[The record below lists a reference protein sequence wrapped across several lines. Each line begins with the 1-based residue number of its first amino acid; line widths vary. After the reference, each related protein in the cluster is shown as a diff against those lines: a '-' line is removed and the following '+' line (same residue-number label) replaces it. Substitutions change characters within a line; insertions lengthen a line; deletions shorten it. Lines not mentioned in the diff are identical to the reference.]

1 MYEPSKWVLEVV
13 GGQYRAPRWDTGPD
27 GVAKDDTVTYTCD
40 GYDPRSG
47 FWMVDPRDGYQT
59 NVSERAID
67 RTYHRVRD
75 R

>member
-1 MYEPSKWVLEVV
+1 VGITEDPTDGRPTAYEGPDMYEPSKWVLEVV

-47 FWMVDPRDGYQT
+47 FGMVDPRDG
-59 NVSERAID
+59 
-67 RTYHRVRD
+67 
-75 R
+75 